1 TSPASTAIISPA
13 QGTTLTPGQTVTATG
28 SGTNLSWDIDLW
40 VDGLPSFKTGTGSS
54 ITFTVPTTANSSQ
67 FVRINLTG
75 DNGSV
80 TRDYGIVTT
89 PTPPPTSTAQLTLS
103 WQDNST
109 NEDNFAIQRK
119 TGTSGTY
126 AQIAMVAANIV
137 SYVDTGVSS
146 GVTYC
151 YRVDATNS

>member
-1 TSPASTAIISPA
+1 
-13 QGTTLTPGQTVTATG
+13 LTPGQIVTATG
-28 SGTNLSWDIDLW
+28 SGTNLSWDIDRIG
-40 VDGLPSFKTGTGSS
+40 DGLPSFKTGTGSS
-54 ITFTVPTTANSSQ
+54 ITFTVPADANSSQ
-67 FVRINLTG
+67 IIRINLTG

-80 TRDYGIVTT
+80 TRDYGIVTA
-89 PTPPPTSTAQLTLS
+89 PTPPPASTAQLTLS

-126 AQIAMVAANIV
+126 TQVAMVAANTV

-151 YRVDATNS
+151 YRVDATNSAGPSSYTNEACATVP